1 MVYVITGGPG
11 FGKTTL
17 INLLSKLN
25 FPVGNEAARELLYAN
40 SNNSTN
46 GVGLIFPTDFE
57 KNVAMERLKF
67 LLGIAPQHIAF
78 ADRGLP
84 DQIAYSWYKNRI
96 PSPFIEETVKAN
108 KYAPYVFFTPPWK
121 EIYIQDQVRK
131 ENFEDAQEI
140 HGQIVKAY
148 LKYGYKIVNLPL
160 ENPESRVKFILN
172 FLGI

>member
-17 INLLSKLN
+17 IEQLSILN
-25 FPVGNEAARELLYAN
+25 FPVCKEAARELLF
-40 SNNSTN
+40 SNAGSNEAGHDLT
-46 GVGLIFPTDFE
+46 FPADFE
-57 KNVAMERLKF
+57 RKVAIDRLNF
-67 LLGIAPQHIAF
+67 LLTTDPDTIAF

-84 DQIAYSWYKNRI
+84 DQIAYSWFKKKV
-96 PSPFIEETVKAN
+96 PSAFIEETVKMN
-108 KYAPYVFFTPPWK
+108 RYAPLVFITPPWK

-131 ENFEDAQEI
+131 ENFGEALEI
-140 HGQIVKAY
+140 HGLIVRAY

-160 ENPESRVKFILN
+160 VNPESRVQFMMN